1 MCRFALFISA
11 TVLYALLFTPLA
23 PGAETEQPVLIY
35 SSWTKFCLKGQE
47 ADAEQFCYTG
57 TEGRMEASARPL
69 VSAILIEP
77 EDQRKRVLRITVLL
91 GVRLEPGTRL
101 IVDRKEPMASPYLV
115 CDPNGCMA
123 DYEVSPDLFAQLK
136 QGKTLTV
143 QAVNSA
149 GRPINFTLPLD
160 QFAKAYDGP
169 PADAKIFENQRQLRD
184 KLFEDER
191 YERQLRDRLRW
202 KRTSMLENFR

>member
-1 MCRFALFISA
+1 
-11 TVLYALLFTPLA
+11 
-23 PGAETEQPVLIY
+23 
-35 SSWTKFCLKGQE
+35 
-47 ADAEQFCYTG
+47 
-57 TEGRMEASARPL
+57 
-69 VSAILIEP
+69 
-77 EDQRKRVLRITVLL
+77 
-91 GVRLEPGTRL
+91 
-101 IVDRKEPMASPYLV
+101 MASPYLV
-115 CDPNGCMA
+115 CDPTGCMA

-160 QFAKAYDGP
+160 QFATAYDGP

-184 KLFEDER
+184 QLFEDEH
-191 YERQLRDRLRW
+191 YERQLRERLRW